1 MSKYLL
7 LSPNDFMALESIKS
21 RLYNDKKLSGDD
33 RRDLA
38 NLIFA
43 IIDRSDQLTEEDLT
57 YMQR

>member
-1 MSKYLL
+1 
-7 LSPNDFMALESIKS
+7 MALESIKS